1 MDIIFKIKETLLK
14 LLMNNKMIIMT
25 RFDKIIILKSLK
37 IWKIILKK
45 NCFELIVK
53 LI

>member
-37 IWKIILKK
+37 I
-45 NCFELIVK
+45 
-53 LI
+53 